1 MNMEHNNVVQVKLI
15 DTSAPRK
22 NSVVS
27 SGQVSDA
34 IEIEEWSQ
42 LDKKQKKKYESSK
55 ADSKSKE
62 ESSVKSTAHS
72 WFSSIMRQEKEVVID
87 DLWKLLDENLN

>member
-1 MNMEHNNVVQVKLI
+1 MNVEHQNEVQVKLI

-22 NSVVS
+22 SSDAS

-42 LDKKQKKKYESSK
+42 PDKKHKKKYESSK
-55 ADSKSKE
+55 TDSKGKE